1 MEPLYKRCMYIM
13 GGGPLSGYCF
23 VDEEPVESARRAL
36 ERRHSNH
43 VSTPQCGCVESSGGR
58 TAMPSC
64 FHASMALE
72 RDVRRL
78 LLRSETR
85 EEAGGDADL
94 LFGRVIG
101 PRLSVAKFPSR

>member
-1 MEPLYKRCMYIM
+1 MYIV

-23 VDEEPVESARRAL
+23 VDEEPAEPARRAF

-43 VSTPQCGCVESSGGR
+43 VSTPQRGRIESTGGR

-64 FHASMALE
+64 SHASMTLE
-72 RDVRRL
+72 RDVTRL

-85 EEAGGDADL
+85 EGAGGDADL

-101 PRLSVAKFPSR
+101 PRLSIAKFPSR